1 MEISKDLL
9 VSHFGCCLI
18 LGVST
23 CTAVEC
29 KVVEKVRATNEYKAD
44 IVSKSMH

>member
-9 VSHFGCCLI
+9 VSHFGCCPI
-18 LGVST
+18 LGAST

-29 KVVEKVRATNEYKAD
+29 KVVEKVRATKDYKAD
-44 IVSKSMH
+44 LVSKSML